1 MLQSQQSGL
10 FIRASSSQ
18 KRYLKTLH
26 VALGT
31 DPGKSKHKAQV
42 LPLQAASAAS
52 MTLEHRTNEGK

>member
-18 KRYLKTLH
+18 KRHLKTLR

-31 DPGKSKHKAQV
+31 DPGKK
-42 LPLQAASAAS
+42 
-52 MTLEHRTNEGK
+52 